1 MWWFSHSHSW
11 SCSVNHTQKHLT
23 SASTVAHPA
32 RVTWWAFRNG
42 IILTMLTSL
51 AIVTSLYLTNWKKVT
66 WMWDMMILEN
76 KSLSKCLLNKIH
88 HVIAA
93 SQNARFYMYSRNAI
107 HLIRLQNV
115 SVQPWTQPHL
125 TASVAPSD
133 CGALC
138 RSVRIKP
145 RLASTRRPT
154 PSEDPLSKAST
165 ISIGNE
171 KKRNK
176 TCFCGKKTNRFL
188 KASSIL
194 EDQFCFLQNPFVQYF
209 VSTSLCTSMG
219 IHASVQKRWSV
230 RKRMVTSFHRGEAR
244 KRSKGSLWIEGN
256 ILKQKFQWYLEINS
270 TWCFNMFHCWKIHFQ
285 NSQNEFKNFHQDTR
299 EAWSCCTNRWPPVSM
314 PKRPGGSGI
323 RGGREGT
330 GSSWESWMTH
340 SRSWDSKGLQK
351 MHENQSNFSILCRT
365 VWFCDK
371 WSWLKAGLES
381 MDCGQWLI
389 LNFLRGLC
397 YSVMRS
403 CWALCKTIWRNFVKE
418 CGNNLMNHWS
428 PSLISEPSD
437 LYLYLY
443 LVS

>member
-1 MWWFSHSHSW
+1 
-11 SCSVNHTQKHLT
+11 
-23 SASTVAHPA
+23 
-32 RVTWWAFRNG
+32 
-42 IILTMLTSL
+42 MLTSL
-51 AIVTSLYLTNWKKVT
+51 AIVTSLYLTNWKKAT

-88 HVIAA
+88 HRIAA
-93 SQNARFYMYSRNAI
+93 SQNARCYMYSRNAI

-165 ISIGNE
+165 ISIGSE
-171 KKRNK
+171 KKETRLVFVGKNGKNK
-176 TCFCGKKTNRFL
+176 QISKSLINSWRSVLLFAESICAICCFHITLHIDGHPCLSAETLVCPEANGDLVSHRRSEEAFQRVAVNRGKHPQTE
-188 KASSIL
+188 I
-194 EDQFCFLQNPFVQYF
+194 
-209 VSTSLCTSMG
+209 SM
-219 IHASVQKRWSV
+219 I
-230 RKRMVTSFHRGEAR
+230 
-244 KRSKGSLWIEGN
+244 
-256 ILKQKFQWYLEINS
+256 YLEINS
-270 TWCFNMFHCWKIHFQ
+270 TWWFNMFHSFKSIFRIFRMN
-285 NSQNEFKNFHQDTR
+285 NSRIFTKT
-299 EAWSCCTNRWPPVSM
+299 
-314 PKRPGGSGI
+314 PGRLEVVVPI
-323 RGGREGT
+323 GGRPSACRSAPAAP
-330 GSSWESWMTH
+330 GSAAAGKARAAPGKAGWLTVGHEI
-340 SRSWDSKGLQK
+340 RKDYKK
-351 MHENQSNFSILCRT
+351 MHENEWWMKLFNFVQNCMI
-365 VWFCDK
+365 CDK

-397 YSVMRS
+397 YSVMRL

-418 CGNNLMNHWS
+418 CGNILMNQWS

-437 LYLYLY
+437 LIFVFVFSIVVWTLILK
-443 LVS
+443 